1 MLRTV
6 LHRAEE
12 MLLGLILA
20 AMTLLTFVQVILR
33 YVFNSGLLWG
43 LEATLY
49 LFGWLVLLGISYGVR
64 THAHIGVD
72 IAVKALPIG
81 PRRIVGILVVA
92 ASIGYACLMFYGAWK
107 YTDRMM
113 ILGVEAE
120 DLPIQRWVL
129 GLCLPIGFAL
139 LFIRLVETGWAILK
153 GEAPGF
159 ELGDEA
165 SEILSEPGIAEEKG
179 RQR

>member
-1 MLRTV
+1 LQCELRRPDAICGRGLRGRGRALPVEQQEAPAVRGSAGPDGDMLRTV

-107 YTDRMM
+107 YTDR
-113 ILGVEAE
+113 
-120 DLPIQRWVL
+120 
-129 GLCLPIGFAL
+129 
-139 LFIRLVETGWAILK
+139 
-153 GEAPGF
+153 
-159 ELGDEA
+159 
-165 SEILSEPGIAEEKG
+165 
-179 RQR
+179 